1 MDTWCY
7 VCLDECLLRV
17 FLQNT
22 TKVQHLNWQNDQCL
36 HLSREEKPDLR
47 SEWRQLG
54 SLGCMVRNHL
64 FAKPRA
70 TRLEP

>member
-22 TKVQHLNWQNDQCL
+22 TKVQHLNWHSVKYQYEQT
-36 HLSREEKPDLR
+36 
-47 SEWRQLG
+47 
-54 SLGCMVRNHL
+54 NHYQGL
-64 FAKPRA
+64 P
-70 TRLEP
+70 L